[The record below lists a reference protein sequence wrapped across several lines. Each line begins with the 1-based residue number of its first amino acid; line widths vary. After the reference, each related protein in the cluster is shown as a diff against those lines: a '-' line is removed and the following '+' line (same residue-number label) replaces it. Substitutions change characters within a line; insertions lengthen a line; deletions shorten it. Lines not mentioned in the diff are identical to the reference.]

1 VGEPTSEHGPARA
14 TPADSA
20 GRGPAWHAL
29 ELEAAA
35 ETLGASLLG
44 IGDAEAAER
53 LREFGPNR
61 LEPPPPPSRGRIAL
75 RQFESPLIYLLGAAS
90 LVAAVLREFSD
101 AGFIAAVLVLNAI
114 IGYSNEF
121 RAERA
126 VQALFRLVR
135 ARARVRRGERVLDVD
150 GEEVVPGDLLLVE
163 SGTRVSADLRLV
175 ESQALRVDESFLTGE
190 SLPVDKEC
198 SLLLPAEAPLAERR
212 NMLFAGSMVASGRGF
227 GLVVATAMRT
237 EVGAIAGQLAEVP
250 REPPPLLRRMERF
263 ARVIAAAAIGLC
275 AVLVGMGALR
285 GEPLNELLLGAIA
298 LAVSAVPEGLPVAL
312 TVALAVAVSRM
323 ARRGVVV
330 RQLPA
335 VEALG
340 SCSVIGTDKTGTL
353 TRNELTVE
361 HVVAGSLHC
370 EVTGLGY
377 AAEGDVVSRGKP
389 VLPGEH
395 PRLFRLMRAA
405 ALANEGSLSRRG
417 GDAGEWEW
425 SGDPTDVALLALAR
439 KGGLDP
445 IVLREAHEPL
455 AEIPFEPE
463 RRYAASFHRDR
474 TGGLVCAKGAP
485 ERVIEMCTMELDDAG
500 ESSAVRPVDR
510 ERALAQVEALMREG
524 YRVLAVADAEET
536 ELLERGAAPPEP
548 SGLVFLGLVAMTD
561 PPREG
566 VPEAVA
572 SCRRAGIRVVM
583 ITGDHATTASA
594 IATRIGLMEPGDG
607 VVTGAEIAAL
617 DDSALGE
624 HVADCVVVA
633 RATPTDKLRVVRA
646 WQQEGALVAVTGDG
660 VNDAPAL
667 RQADLGVAMG
677 RAGTDVAREA
687 ADLVITNDDFSTLVA
702 GVEEGR
708 VAYDNVRKVTYLL
721 VSTGAGEVACVTAAL
736 AFGLPV
742 PFTAVQLLWLNL
754 VTNGIQDVALAF
766 EAGEPRVLDRPV
778 QPARERIFDRV
789 MIERTLLAGAVFGL
803 IGFGAWLW
811 WMHEDRS
818 VAESRNLMVQLFVL
832 FEIFHIGNSR
842 SERIS
847 IFRLSPR
854 RNPILLLGTLAAISV
869 HVAALYLPFTQELL
883 GVAPLGATEW
893 VTLAALA
900 ATIVVVMEAHKFWS
914 QRGELAGV
922 RRAGGS
928 GGAEVG

>member
-1 VGEPTSEHGPARA
+1 VSARG
-14 TPADSA
+14 TPAAA
-20 GRGPAWHAL
+20 GSGPGWHAL
-29 ELEAAA
+29 EPEATA
-35 ETLGASLLG
+35 EALGGSLLG
-44 IGDAEAAER
+44 LDDAEATER

-61 LEPPPPPSRGRIAL
+61 LDPPRPPSQWRIAL
-75 RQFESPLIYLLGAAS
+75 RQFKSPLIYLLLAAS
-90 LVAAVLREFSD
+90 LIAAALGELSD
-101 AGFIAAVLVLNAI
+101 AGFIAAVLFLNAI
-114 IGYSNEF
+114 IGYTNEF

-126 VQALFRLVR
+126 VQALFHLVR
-135 ARARVRRGERVLDVD
+135 TRARVRRGGRVLDVD
-150 GEEVVPGDLLLVE
+150 SEEIVPGDLLLVE

-175 ESQALRVDESFLTGE
+175 ESQALRMDESLLTGE

-198 SLLLPAEAPLAERR
+198 SLLLPEGAPLAERL

-227 GLVVATAMRT
+227 GLVVSTGMRT
-237 EVGAIAGQLAEVP
+237 EVGAIASQLGEVP

-263 ARVIAAAAIGLC
+263 AQVIGVAAIGLC
-275 AVLVGMGALR
+275 AVLVGLGALR
-285 GEPLNELLLGAIA
+285 GERLDELLLGAIA

-340 SCSVIGTDKTGTL
+340 SCGVIGTDKTGTL

-361 HVVAGSLHC
+361 RLVAGSLHC

-377 AAEGDVVSRGKP
+377 AAAGDLVSQGMP
-389 VLPGEH
+389 LVPAEH
-395 PRLFRLMRAA
+395 PRLFRLLRVA
-405 ALANEGSLSRRG
+405 ALANDGSLSQRAD
-417 GDAGEWEW
+417 DAAEWEW
-425 SGDPTDVALLALAR
+425 SGDPTDVALLALAM

-445 IVLREAHEPL
+445 VVLREVHEPL
-455 AEIPFEPE
+455 AELPFEPE
-463 RRYAASFHRDR
+463 RRFAASFHRDEA
-474 TGGLVCAKGAP
+474 GGLACVKGAP
-485 ERVIEMCTMELDDAG
+485 ERVLEMCTAELDDAA
-500 ESSAVRPVDR
+500 ESSAVRPLDR
-510 ERALAQVEALMREG
+510 ERALAQVDALMREG
-524 YRVLAVADAEET
+524 YRVLAIADAERAEP
-536 ELLERGAAPPEP
+536 LEPGATPPEP
-548 SGLVFLGLVAMTD
+548 SELVFLGLVAMTD

-566 VPEAVA
+566 VPEALA

-594 IATRIGLMEPGDG
+594 IAGRIGLMEPGDR

-617 DDSALGE
+617 DDASLGA

-646 WQQEGALVAVTGDG
+646 WQLGGALVAVTGDG

-687 ADLVITNDDFSTLVA
+687 ADLVVTDDDFSSIVA

-721 VSTGAGEVACVTAAL
+721 LSTGAGEVFCVTAAL

-778 QPARERIFDRV
+778 RPARERVFDRV
-789 MIERTLLAGAVFGL
+789 MIERTLLGGAVFGL
-803 IGFGAWLW
+803 IGFAAWLW
-811 WMHEDRS
+811 WMHEGRS

-847 IFRLSPR
+847 LFRLSPR

-869 HVAALYLPFTQELL
+869 HLAALYLPFTQELL
-883 GVAPLGATEW
+883 GVAPLGVNEW
-893 VTLAALA
+893 LTLAALA
-900 ATIVVVMEAHKFWS
+900 ATIVVVMEAHKLWS
-914 QRGELAGV
+914 RRRGSLALRGT
-922 RRAGGS
+922 G
-928 GGAEVG
+928 